1 MKRAAKQVLIVLLV
15 VMAVIGTGNIS
26 AQADYNWKPKKVSIA
41 QSAKK
46 VSQGKEFEIRAKVT
60 PIDAEDDYIRWE
72 IISGKKYVKFE
83 DRDRTGDEMDFI
95 AVKPGKAKIRCYV
108 QGKSKKKYGDTITVT
123 VTKKKSDYS
132 LAKVGE
138 SVKYVEA
145 WDDFDLEVKK
155 GSSIKNSQ
163 LKWEISDTSIV
174 SFAERKT
181 SRKRCQLSFML
192 EKDRNVRV
200 TCTCTSGKAKG
211 IKKVCIYRECY
222 CG

>member
-132 LAKVGE
+132 LAK
-138 SVKYVEA
+138 
-145 WDDFDLEVKK
+145 
-155 GSSIKNSQ
+155 
-163 LKWEISDTSIV
+163 WEISDTSIV

-181 SRKRCQLSFML
+181 TGTDVEFYA
-192 EKDRNVRV
+192 EKTGTVRV

-211 IKKVCIYRECY
+211 KKVVYTVNVIADDDDDYDDDDY
-222 CG
+222 YDDDYYDDYD

>member
-1 MKRAAKQVLIVLLV
+1 M
-15 VMAVIGTGNIS
+15 N
-26 AQADYNWKPKKVSIA
+26 
-41 QSAKK
+41 
-46 VSQGKEFEIRAKVT
+46 
-60 PIDAEDDYIRWE
+60 E

-181 SRKRCQLSFML
+181 TGTDVEFYA
-192 EKDRNVRV
+192 EKTGTVRV

-211 IKKVCIYRECY
+211 KKVVYTVNVIADDDDYDDDDY
-222 CG
+222 DDDYYDDYD

>member
-1 MKRAAKQVLIVLLV
+1 
-15 VMAVIGTGNIS
+15 
-26 AQADYNWKPKKVSIA
+26 
-41 QSAKK
+41 
-46 VSQGKEFEIRAKVT
+46 
-60 PIDAEDDYIRWE
+60 
-72 IISGKKYVKFE
+72 
-83 DRDRTGDEMDFI
+83 MDFI

-181 SRKRCQLSFML
+181 TGTDVEFYA
-192 EKDRNVRV
+192 EKTGTVRV

-211 IKKVCIYRECY
+211 KKVVYTVNVIADDDDDYEDDDY
-222 CG
+222 DDDYYDDYD

>member
-1 MKRAAKQVLIVLLV
+1 M
-15 VMAVIGTGNIS
+15 
-26 AQADYNWKPKKVSIA
+26 
-41 QSAKK
+41 
-46 VSQGKEFEIRAKVT
+46 
-60 PIDAEDDYIRWE
+60 
-72 IISGKKYVKFE
+72 
-83 DRDRTGDEMDFI
+83 
-95 AVKPGKAKIRCYV
+95 
-108 QGKSKKKYGDTITVT
+108 KYGDTITVT

-181 SRKRCQLSFML
+181 TGTDVEFYA
-192 EKDRNVRV
+192 EKTGTVRV
-200 TCTCTSGKAKG
+200 TFTGTSGKAKV
-211 IKKVCIYRECY
+211 KKVVYTVNVIADDDDAVSYTHLDVYKRQVQDMHWKR
-222 CG
+222 GQKDSF

>member
-123 VTKKKSDYS
+123 VTKKKSD
-132 LAKVGE
+132 
-138 SVKYVEA
+138 
-145 WDDFDLEVKK
+145 FDLEVKK

-181 SRKRCQLSFML
+181 TGTDVEFYA
-192 EKDRNVRV
+192 EKTGTVRV

-211 IKKVCIYRECY
+211 KKVVYTVNVIADDDDDYDDDDY
-222 CG
+222 DDDYYDDYD

>member
-1 MKRAAKQVLIVLLV
+1 
-15 VMAVIGTGNIS
+15 
-26 AQADYNWKPKKVSIA
+26 
-41 QSAKK
+41 
-46 VSQGKEFEIRAKVT
+46 
-60 PIDAEDDYIRWE
+60 
-72 IISGKKYVKFE
+72 
-83 DRDRTGDEMDFI
+83 MDFI

-163 LKWEISDTSIV
+163 LKWEISDASIV
-174 SFAERKT
+174 SFAERKQPERT
-181 SRKRCQLSFML
+181 LSL
-192 EKDRNVRV
+192 CGKDRNS
-200 TCTCTSGKAKG
+200 TGNLYMYKW
-211 IKKVCIYRECY
+211 
-222 CG
+222 